1 MMPDPETEQT
11 PEIETQLEKP
21 RGPVARA
28 RAGIK
33 WLNANKKRFFWWWVI
48 YQAIKGILTLSLI
61 WIPLLLVYLNSRG

>member
-1 MMPDPETEQT
+1 MPKPEIDETPETET
-11 PEIETQLEKP
+11 APP
-21 RGPVARA
+21 RGPIARA

-33 WLNANKKRFFWWWVI
+33 WLNANKKRFFWWWVG